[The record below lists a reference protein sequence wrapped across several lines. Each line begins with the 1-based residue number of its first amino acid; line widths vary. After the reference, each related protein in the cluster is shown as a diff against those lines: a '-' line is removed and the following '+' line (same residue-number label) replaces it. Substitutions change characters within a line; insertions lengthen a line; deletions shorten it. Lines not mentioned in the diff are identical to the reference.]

1 MAKSNLQWTGA
12 PAAAQACDGSIAR
25 APVLGGDS
33 AVMRVCDSPQ
43 IKG

>member
-33 AVMRVCDSPQ
+33 AVMRVCDSPH